1 MRGCWT
7 MFWIYTTLFH
17 VPLTNINRRTRC
29 VTYGTQFH
37 NDGLVYRTQLHST
50 ECRPLCLQHKRR
62 SFVWR
67 QNLHTP
73 LNIKNHSVTQVTL
86 SKDMHDAVLLEVV
99 AGLDVLKTVILLQIK
114 DSDHFL
120 FLSLNCSDLWF
131 QRRVVCNDCFYNE
144 LILTRVCST
153 CPSRSRSIGVPP
165 MRHVQHA
172 HLWTVYLNFRC

>member
-17 VPLTNINRRTRC
+17 VSLTNIYRRTRC
-29 VTYGTQFH
+29 VTYGTPFH
-37 NDGLVYRTQLHST
+37 NAGLMYRTQWYST
-50 ECRPLCLQHKRR
+50 GCRPLCLQHKRQ

-86 SKDMHDAVLLEVV
+86 SKDMHDAVVLEVG
-99 AGLDVLKTVILLQIK
+99 ADLDALKTAILLQIK
-114 DSDHFL
+114 DSDQFL
-120 FLSLNCSDLWF
+120 FLSLKLLWSVISTPCGLQRLFLQWVDL
-131 QRRVVCNDCFYNE
+131 
-144 LILTRVCST
+144 VCST
-153 CPSRSRSIGVPP
+153 CLSRSRSIGVPP

-172 HLWTVYLNFRC
+172 HLWTVYLNFRR